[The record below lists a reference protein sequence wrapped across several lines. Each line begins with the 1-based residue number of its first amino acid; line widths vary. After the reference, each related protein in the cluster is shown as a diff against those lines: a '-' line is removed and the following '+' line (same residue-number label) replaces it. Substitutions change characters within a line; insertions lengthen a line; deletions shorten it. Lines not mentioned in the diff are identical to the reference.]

1 MNTYFENS
9 EIFENFDDEVFSNAV
24 DPNAIIQGVSA
35 VASLGGSI
43 AQASSQKQAS
53 KTEIQREIESVC
65 GKRKPVLKKRRQKY
79 EKCAKGIY
87 DKYQLNKQQ
96 QTQLQQQQLQNQQ
109 QQLRNTTIQQ
119 EKTNKRNLYIG
130 LGVLAV
136 LIGVVVYLKKTS

>member
-9 EIFENFDDEVFSNAV
+9 EIFENFDDEVFSNVA
-24 DPNAIIQGVSA
+24 DPNTIIQGVTA
-35 VASLGGSI
+35 VANLGGSI

-53 KTEIQREIESVC
+53 KTEIQREIASVC
-65 GKRKPVLKKRRQKY
+65 GKRKPVFKKKREKY
-79 EKCAKGIY
+79 EKCAKEIS

-96 QTQLQQQQLQNQQ
+96 QTQLQQQQL
-109 QQLRNTTIQQ
+109 RNATIQQ

-136 LIGVVVYLKKTS
+136 FIGVVVYLKRTS

>member
-9 EIFENFDDEVFSNAV
+9 EIFENFDDEVFSNF
-24 DPNAIIQGVSA
+24 DPNAIIQGVTA
-35 VASLGGSI
+35 VANLGGSI
-43 AQASSQKQAS
+43 AQSSAQKQAS

-65 GKRKPVLKKRRQKY
+65 GKRKPVSKKKKEKY
-79 EKCAKGIY
+79 EKCAKEIY
-87 DKYQLNKQQ
+87 DKYQSNKQQ

-109 QQLRNTTIQQ
+109 QQLRNATIQQ
-119 EKTNKRNLYIG
+119 EKTKNRNLYIG